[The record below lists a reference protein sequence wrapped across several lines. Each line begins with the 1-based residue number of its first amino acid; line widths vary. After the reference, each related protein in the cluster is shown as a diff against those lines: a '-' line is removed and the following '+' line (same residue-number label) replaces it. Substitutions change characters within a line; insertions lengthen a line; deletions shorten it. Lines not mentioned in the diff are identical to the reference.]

1 MSKSHRSLA
10 LWSERL
16 RQERHRSVRASGA
29 TPARFAR
36 ILFWPPAVSASR
48 APRHHRCTTARLG
61 FAERS
66 LSGRFG
72 AGALRPV
79 LGVTAFSRNA
89 ERVGFRAQR
98 YAPLRVRA
106 LSSSAIAAHRFGKPL
121 HNAGQSNNPA
131 FGAAPGSAGRRSCC
145 FISQV
150 WRRERKAEPTTM
162 RSVLLSMR
170 QGPVLVPK

>member
-1 MSKSHRSLA
+1 VSKSHRSLA

-121 HNAGQSNNPA
+121 HNAGQSNNQHLEPRRGQPV
-131 FGAAPGSAGRRSCC
+131 GALAASFLKSGGGNAKPNRRQCAPSC
-145 FISQV
+145 S
-150 WRRERKAEPTTM
+150 P
-162 RSVLLSMR
+162 
-170 QGPVLVPK
+170 